1 MAGLYAQTDVVETVI
16 SNLNKVIAGLG
27 EENLGAKIDM
37 IGETFATSSGD
48 TANALSEVME
58 QYHLVNQAL
67 VRLAMEAKGM
77 LLTAK
82 QMYLDT
88 DENASKTICGSTLDL
103 LNE

>member
-1 MAGLYAQTDVVETVI
+1 MEELYVDENVVDIVV
-16 SNLNKVIAGLG
+16 SNLNKVIAGMG
-27 EENLGAKIDM
+27 EEDIGAKIDT
-37 IGETFATSSGD
+37 IGETFFSSSGD

-82 QMYLDT
+82 QKYLDT
-88 DENASKTICGSTLDL
+88 DENASKTIYGSTLDL

>member
-1 MAGLYAQTDVVETVI
+1 MEELYVDENVVDIVV

-27 EENLGAKIDM
+27 EEDIGAKIDT
-37 IGETFATSSGD
+37 IGEAFASSSGD
-48 TANALSEVME
+48 TMNALSEVME

-82 QMYLDT
+82 HMYLDT
-88 DENASKTICGSTLDL
+88 DENASKTICGSALDL

>member
-1 MAGLYAQTDVVETVI
+1 MAGLYVQTEAVDTVI
-16 SNLNKVIAGLG
+16 GNLNKVIAGLG
-27 EENLGAKIDM
+27 EEDLGAKIDT
-37 IGETFATSSGD
+37 IGETFASSSGD

-82 QMYLDT
+82 HKYLDT
-88 DENASKTICGSTLDL
+88 DENASKTICGSALDV